1 MNDPMTV
8 EMQSEAF
15 TYPAV
20 IEEDVDGRD
29 LAKATKVLQSLSK
42 SQIKI
47 LMGEVKDWPAPP
59 PHINKDQTGRA

>member
-8 EMQSEAF
+8 EMQGEAF

-20 IEEDVDGRD
+20 IEEDADGRD

-42 SQIKI
+42 SQIKT
-47 LMGEVKDWPAPP
+47 LMGEVGDWPAPP
-59 PHINKDQTGRA
+59 AHINKDHTSGA